1 MQRSRT
7 NGRASDRVDSRLAAE
22 RTEDMLEN
30 ENNNMLLRLQG
41 QVQALKSI
49 TIDINNEAK
58 DQNRLLSDMDSD
70 FTSTGGLL
78 GGSMHRL
85 RGLAASGQGRVMC
98 YLVGFILFV
107 FFLIYY
113 LMP

>member
-1 MQRSRT
+1 
-7 NGRASDRVDSRLAAE
+7 
-22 RTEDMLEN
+22 
-30 ENNNMLLRLQG
+30 
-41 QVQALKSI
+41 
-49 TIDINNEAK
+49 
-58 DQNRLLSDMDSD
+58 
-70 FTSTGGLL
+70 
-78 GGSMHRL
+78 MHRL